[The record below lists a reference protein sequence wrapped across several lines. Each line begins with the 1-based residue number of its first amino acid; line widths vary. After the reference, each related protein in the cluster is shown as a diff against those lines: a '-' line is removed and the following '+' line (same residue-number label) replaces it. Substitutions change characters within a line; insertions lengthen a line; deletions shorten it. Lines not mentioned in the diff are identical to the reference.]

1 LTTPVYPAGQTP
13 YCTIPEL
20 LAAPT
25 GVSWSTIPSGANVS
39 PAAKTAE
46 QLNILGRATARAD
59 NYCNQVLRATLD
71 TEQVDGPD
79 YRVTVQNGTGNGRI
93 ILSRWPI
100 LQIVSVQVAP
110 NAVFPRQ
117 WTSLQSGQWDIEV
130 PTIGLLNSI
139 APAASIDGGQAIIIP
154 PGWVNW
160 GLGRHGWLV
169 RVQYVNGWPHTSLT
183 AAVTAGESTLPV
195 DDCTG
200 WGITGEWGNTGAA
213 GIVYDGNNQ
222 ETIQATTTSVTS
234 GPGNVTT
241 ALPLVY
247 DHAAGTMVTSLPQQ
261 VIDATI
267 LFSAAQA
274 LQRGATSTT
283 VHSIPGGPG
292 GGGSMGTISEYVAA
306 GERLLAP
313 LRRTI

>member
-1 LTTPVYPAGQTP
+1 VVPAQR
-13 YCTIPEL
+13 
-20 LAAPT
+20 
-25 GVSWSTIPSGANVS
+25 
-39 PAAKTAE
+39 TAE
-46 QLNILGRATARAD
+46 QANILGRATARAD
-59 NYCNQVLRATLD
+59 GFCNQVLRATID
-71 TEQVDGPD
+71 YEQVAGPD

-100 LQIVSVQVAP
+100 LSIVSVQVAP

-117 WTSLQSGQWDIEV
+117 WSSIPSGQWDIEV
-130 PTIGLLNSI
+130 PSIGLLGSI
-139 APAASIDGGQAIIIP
+139 APAAAIDGGQAIIIP

-183 AAVTAGESTLPV
+183 SAVTTGATTLPV

-200 WGITGEWGNTGAA
+200 WAITGEWGNTGAA
-213 GIVYDGNNQ
+213 GIVYDSGFQ
-222 ETIQATTTSVTS
+222 ETIQCTGASVTS
-234 GPGNVTT
+234 GPGNLTI
-241 ALPLVY
+241 ASPLNY
-247 DHAAGTMVTSLPQQ
+247 NHAAGVMTTSLPQS

-283 VHSIPGGPG
+283 IHAIPGGPG
-292 GGGSMGTISEYVAA
+292 GGSGDPD
-306 GERLLAP
+306 RLIKTAQGLLNP